1 MADKQ
6 SVCNNGKNCAF
17 FGWHIWIIWRWTITF
32 ILQYNSV
39 ILLKKCFGGNFS
51 FYLIFS
57 SIIINMPDMVVGVY
71 IRWGTEIHC
80 TLKKKLLLYATT
92 IKIHPSNWA
101 MISGELEVLEDS
113 QMTTILCLN
122 WLWEELIKLKVSI
135 PCWKCTTT
143 TVRRIQAHT
152 SVTDSVIWIPHIQ
165 CCCGFRDWL
174 R

>member
-1 MADKQ
+1 MTYLDNMEMNYHLHITVQ
-6 SVCNNGKNCAF
+6 QCNFIEKMLRRKF
-17 FGWHIWIIWRWTITF
+17 FFLSYFFINNHKYARYGSWCVHQMRNRDSLYIEKKITSLCNHNQDTPF
-32 ILQYNSV
+32 ELP
-39 ILLKKCFGGNFS
+39 
-51 FYLIFS
+51 LIS
-57 SIIINMPDMVVGVY
+57 AVN
-71 IRWGTEIHC
+71 R
-80 TLKKKLLLYATT
+80 
-92 IKIHPSNWA
+92 A

-135 PCWKCTTT
+135 HCWKCTTT